1 MIAVSVKAVLPALL
15 VIGAMSPCLAQRA
28 NLPKI
33 DLQQLCRENDRIVR
47 EVFSDIAQDAVQNC
61 VMGEQEARDQILKD
75 WSTFPAVAKSQCVRP
90 SEYLPSYVEWQACL
104 EMTRDVMNSRK
115 EEAEAG
121 SQGQNT
127 LCPVVKL
134 AKDGSLVW
142 VLACDLNTDIAT
154 SHRSRMGNPAYVGTR
169 ADRGSRKGER
179 K

>member
-1 MIAVSVKAVLPALL
+1 MIAVTLKAVLPALL
-15 VIGAMSPCLAQRA
+15 VIGTMSPCLAQRA
-28 NLPKI
+28 SLPKI
-33 DLQQLCRENDRIVR
+33 DLQKLCRQNDRIVR
-47 EVFSDIAQDAVQNC
+47 EVFSDISQDAIENC

-75 WSTFPAVAKSQCVRP
+75 WSSFPAIAKSQCVKP

-121 SQGQNT
+121 AQGQDT

-134 AKDGSLVW
+134 AKDGSLLW

-154 SHRSRMGNPAYVGTR
+154 PRHSRMGNPAYAGTR
-169 ADRGSRKGER
+169 SDRRKGER